1 MDLREQIQAAIDK
14 DLPKQVGDSLKRR
27 LEEADESERVL
38 ELTKADLKKTLETV
52 LNLKEKISNLEALK
66 IEKQDLDRKTKD
78 LEKRENDL
86 KITVLTS
93 QLESEKEK
101 SKFGFDVALGLVRN
115 TEFRRNLTDNKILP
129 SIPSNGP
136 NGSYPIPQN
145 TFQTSSETNSAQ

>member
-14 DLPKQVGDSLKRR
+14 DLPKQVGDSLKKR
-27 LEEADESERVL
+27 LEEADETERKL
-38 ELTKADLKKTLETV
+38 ELATSDIKEAIDKILY
-52 LNLKEKISNLEALK
+52 LKEKISVLEDLK
-66 IEKQDLDRKTKD
+66 IEKEDLDRKTKD

-115 TEFRRNLTDNKILP
+115 TEFRKSLSGFSHGPDLP
-129 SIPSNGP
+129 PTIQGGYST
-136 NGSYPIPQN
+136 PQN
-145 TFQTSSETNSAQ
+145 SNNNSSETQTVS